1 MRIPVRRV
9 VAASIVVVAQAA
21 LVAQLSNV
29 APSPLVRA
37 PMIQPPPAGEI
48 EVLPIRGNI
57 YALLG
62 AGANIVASVG
72 ADGVL
77 LVDAGTGELTEK
89 VLAALAQLRQGRAVR
104 WTES

>member
-1 MRIPVRRV
+1 MRVHPRWW
-9 VAASIVVVAQAA
+9 VAAGLAVIAHAAVIAQEPK
-21 LVAQLSNV
+21 V
-29 APSPLVRA
+29 APSPLVHA

-62 AGANIVASVG
+62 AGANIIASVG

-77 LVDAGTGELTEK
+77 LVDAGPVVML
-89 VLAALAQLRQGRAVR
+89 
-104 WTES
+104 